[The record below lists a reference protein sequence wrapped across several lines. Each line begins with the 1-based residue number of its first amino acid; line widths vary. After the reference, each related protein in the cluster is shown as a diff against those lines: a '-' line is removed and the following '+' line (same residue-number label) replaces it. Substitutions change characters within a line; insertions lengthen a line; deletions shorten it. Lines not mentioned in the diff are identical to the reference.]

1 MSAAEGGVSTTG
13 GLFVSVF
20 GFDQLRAMFETLQS
34 MQPDRDPI
42 TRDAE
47 LLASLAQYDPTFP
60 AAYRAYLDAER
71 ERIEDLATTQSLVK
85 DRGRAPWYSGPKSMK
100 GIWPTYRAKLESRL
114 PDEAVRDVDASTTQ
128 IISQCANPFE
138 RGDVRKGL
146 VIGYV
151 QSGKTANYAGLIAKA
166 VDAGY
171 RIVIVLAGMHSNLRA
186 QTQARLDGDL
196 RLRELK
202 DGGVAWHPL
211 TDISSDIAPKN
222 PVGPVGN
229 SGNAIVM
236 VVKKNEKRL
245 ANVLEYLRNISRQH
259 PDMLLSRA
267 TLIIDDESDQAT
279 PNTKGAK
286 NLVSTINQRIRD
298 IWAEVKTGTYVA
310 YTATPFANIFIDP
323 DDEGE
328 LYPEDF
334 AVVLP
339 RPIGYMGADT
349 YFDTSALD
357 DEEGVPRDALART
370 IPDDEATVLAPLG
383 RDLTE
388 YDPHITPSLGK
399 AIRWFLIA
407 TAIRMLRTDES
418 NHSSMLLHTSHRVGA
433 HDRLRD
439 AVVDFLREVALHED
453 RHHEVFKAVFDVE
466 VDRAEELRD
475 GEQVPAWRDLWP
487 VIDDLISRV
496 QVRVDNGTSNNRVSY
511 PDDDP
516 QTVIAIGGGTLSRGL
531 TLEGLV
537 VSYFLRTSNAYD
549 TLLQMGRWFGF
560 RPGYRDLARVWTASG
575 MLDDYAHLA
584 LVERELR
591 EDIAVMI
598 DEDMTP
604 REMAIP
610 VRAHKGRL
618 QITGAG
624 KMDFVDLVHTGL
636 GGTRRQTIY
645 LDRSLPGIQQRQSAA
660 RDLVTQATHVCAH
673 LTMSPGARQDAPTS
687 HLFQGINHSDVI
699 RFLEGYGV
707 FSVDTALRPAAM
719 TQWIEK
725 HGKGKSWD
733 LLLVSGRAAAAQTFE
748 YTPGVVVRPVSRAPL
763 ADNWDKSRFEDE
775 LARGRDVVNIRAL
788 MSSNDST
795 MDLTI
800 MDRNDLLDPLTAQD
814 LRTLSKSNTEAVK
827 KFRRKSR
834 PDNGLLILYAVG
846 KDSEPAPSSRNTR
859 VAMNA
864 DDHLIGVAVI
874 FPPAD
879 FERVGDYYAV
889 SVKSIFDVSED
900 KTDDGDAE
908 IVDDEADFKAE
919 EPDS

>member
-1 MSAAEGGVSTTG
+1 
-13 GLFVSVF
+13 
-20 GFDQLRAMFETLQS
+20 MFETLQA

-47 LLASLAQYDPTFP
+47 ILTNLAQYDASFP
-60 AAYRAYLDAER
+60 AAYNVYLETER
-71 ERIEDLATTQSLVK
+71 ERIEDLATTHSLIK
-85 DRGRAPWYSGPKSMK
+85 DRARSPWYSGPKSTK
-100 GIWPTYRAKLESRL
+100 GIWPAYRTKLESRL
-114 PDEAVRDVDASTTQ
+114 PEEAVRDVDNSTTQ
-128 IISQCANPFE
+128 ILSQCANPLE
-138 RGDVRKGL
+138 RGDLRKGL

-202 DGGVAWHPL
+202 DGGVAWHTL
-211 TDISSDIAPKN
+211 TDVTSDIAPA
-222 PVGPVGN
+222 PSIGPVGN

-245 ANVLEYLRNISRQH
+245 ANVLSYLRTISKQH

-298 IWAEVKTGTYVA
+298 IWSEVRTGTYVA

-323 DDEGE
+323 NDERE
-328 LYPEDF
+328 LYPDDF

-339 RPIGYMGADT
+339 RPVGYMGADT

-357 DEEGVPRDALART
+357 DEEGVSRDALART
-370 IPDDEATVLAPLG
+370 VPDDEAAVLAPIG
-383 RDLTE
+383 RDLST
-388 YDPHITPSLGK
+388 YDPHITQSLSD

-407 TAIRMLRTDES
+407 TAIRRLRAGVAS
-418 NHSSMLLHTSHRVGA
+418 HSSMLLHTSHRVDA

-439 AVVDFLREVALHED
+439 AVVDFLREIALHED
-453 RHHEVFKAVFDVE
+453 RHHDAFETVFDAE
-466 VDRAEELRD
+466 ADRAEELRD
-475 GEQVPAWRDLWP
+475 EEGSPAWEDLWP
-487 VIDDLISRV
+487 VIDDLVSRV
-496 QVRVDNGTSNNRVSY
+496 QVRVDNGTSTNRVSY

-537 VSYFLRTSNAYD
+537 VSYFLRTSSAYD

-598 DEDMTP
+598 DEHMTP
-604 REMAIP
+604 SEMAIP

-636 GGTRRQTIY
+636 GGTRRQTTY
-645 LDRSLPGIQQRQSAA
+645 LDRSPSGIERRQAAASQLVDRAAATGDHLIGSAA
-660 RDLVTQATHVCAH
+660 RD
-673 LTMSPGARQDAPTS
+673 GAPAS
-687 HLFQGINHSDVI
+687 HLFQGISHPDVI
-699 RFLEGYGV
+699 EFLEQYEV
-707 FSVDTALRPAAM
+707 FEVDAALQPSSM
-719 TQWIEK
+719 VEWTEK
-725 HGKGKSWD
+725 HGIGKSWD
-733 LLLVSGRAAAAQTFE
+733 LLLVSGRVNEAQTFQ
-748 YTPGVVVRPVSRAPL
+748 YAPGVVVHPVSRAPL
-763 ADNWDKSRFEDE
+763 ADGWDKSRFEDE
-775 LARGRDVVNIRAL
+775 IAQGRDVVNIRAL

-800 MDRNDLLDPLTAQD
+800 MARNGLLDASAKED

-834 PDNGLLILYAVG
+834 PNTGLIILYAVS
-846 KDSEPAPSSRNTR
+846 KDSEPAPTSRKSR
-859 VAMNA
+859 VAMEA
-864 DDHLIGVAVI
+864 DGHLIGVAVV
-874 FPPAD
+874 FPPAEL
-879 FERVGDYYAV
+879 ERDGDYYAV
-889 SVKSIFDVSED
+889 SVKSIFDGGED
-900 KTDDGDAE
+900 GADEDDTE
-908 IVDDEADFKAE
+908 IVDDEADFTAE
-919 EPDS
+919 EPHS